1 MKLFSIFVGV
11 LSLGV
16 AAAQKGKA
24 RSNDEKIRIQA
35 VRNREKLD
43 AKKAKLQK
51 IFDAQAEWFKENVGP
66 GTDKIS
72 VKAKP
77 FFRKLDNER
86 IHPLREKN
94 LPQLASQ
101 I

>member
-16 AAAQKGKA
+16 AEAQKGKA

-51 IFDAQAEWFKENVGP
+51 IFDAQAEWFKENFGP
-66 GTDKIS
+66 GSFKNIS
-72 VKAKP
+72 K
-77 FFRKLDNER
+77 
-86 IHPLREKN
+86 
-94 LPQLASQ
+94 S
-101 I
+101 